1 METNRQMLRRLQ
13 HQMQYVNVK
22 QLQLD
27 LFKYTQVQLNI
38 VLITIL
44 LQ

>member
-1 METNRQMLRRLQ
+1 
-13 HQMQYVNVK
+13 MQYINVK

>member
-1 METNRQMLRRLQ
+1 
-13 HQMQYVNVK
+13 MQYVNVK